1 LDTPI
6 RLAYSIH
13 TVYIRAKRLLVIRLS
28 PPLREKN
35 EDQSQKPPK
44 TEPPLMS
51 DEAED
56 TTAALTD
63 GAIAD
68 SILKVI
74 SGYPLSKRKKVINF
88 LERWGKHE
96 AAEAVRRLPP
106 PPVQL
111 Y

>member
-1 LDTPI
+1 
-6 RLAYSIH
+6 
-13 TVYIRAKRLLVIRLS
+13 
-28 PPLREKN
+28 
-35 EDQSQKPPK
+35 
-44 TEPPLMS
+44 MS

-63 GAIAD
+63 EAIAD

-74 SGYPLSKRKKVINF
+74 SGYPLSKRKKVITF

-106 PPVQL
+106 PL
-111 Y
+111 